1 MTDSTHSVKKN
12 TAKRGEARHRLQAR
26 RVAFDLSASPLHW
39 IPGDPQSSHLING
52 INLLLPAGELWFC
65 RVYNQALPY
74 VTDPLLREDVQGFI
88 RQEGM
93 HAQAHRKAE
102 KWLQDQ
108 GMDVTTYRRRVD
120 FVFQQ
125 LLGDA
130 PLGLKLLQQPLLAR
144 HWLIARVGIVA
155 AIEHFTGLLGDWCM
169 NSTSWDN
176 ADPVVAD
183 LFRWHLAEEVEHRS
197 VAFDLFEHLC
207 RTQTGFYL
215 SRQAL
220 MALVFPLFLQFIAEG
235 GRSLAGQDQDPQV
248 RRLARRTT
256 LRILLDIERIGR
268 RNDNVPTFSL
278 IVSRTLRWIA
288 PGFHPKTE
296 GDTAQAMAYIARSPA
311 ANAGAALA
319 GANATQDARAAQ
331 DVSAAESVLH

>member
-1 MTDSTHSVKKN
+1 MTLGASSTRTASSTN
-12 TAKRGEARHRLQAR
+12 TRHRLQAR
-26 RVAFDLSASPLHW
+26 RVAFDLSRSPLHW
-39 IPGDPQSSHLING
+39 IPGDPLSSHLING

-65 RVYNQALPY
+65 RVYNQALLHI
-74 VTDPLLREDVQGFI
+74 TDPILREDVQGFI

-102 KWLQDQ
+102 LWLQEQ
-108 GMDVTTYRRRVD
+108 GMDVSTYRRRVD

-130 PLGLKLLQQPLLAR
+130 PLGLKPLQHRWLAR

-169 NSTSWDN
+169 NSDSWDK

-197 VAFDLFEHLC
+197 VAFDLYAHLC

-235 GRSLAGQDQDPQV
+235 GRSLAGQDPDPAV
-248 RRLARRTT
+248 RKLARRTT
-256 LRILLDIERIGR
+256 ARILLDIERIGR

-278 IVSRTLRWIA
+278 IARRTLRWVA
-288 PGFHPKTE
+288 PGFHPESE

-311 ANAGAALA
+311 ATAGAL
-319 GANATQDARAAQ
+319 NRA
-331 DVSAAESVLH
+331 S

>member
-1 MTDSTHSVKKN
+1 MKTQRRSET
-12 TAKRGEARHRLQAR
+12 RPRLQAR
-26 RVAFDLSASPLHW
+26 RVAFDLSRSPLHW
-39 IPGDPQSSHLING
+39 IPGDPLSSHLVNG

-65 RVYNQALPY
+65 RVYNQALPHI
-74 VTDPLLREDVQGFI
+74 TDPLLREEVQGFI

-108 GMDVTTYRRRVD
+108 GMDVTAYRRRVD

-130 PLGLKLLQQPLLAR
+130 PLGLKPLQHRWLAR
-144 HWLIARVGIVA
+144 HWLLVRVGIVA
-155 AIEHFTGLLGDWCM
+155 AVEHFTGLLGDWCM
-169 NSTSWDN
+169 NSESWDK

-207 RTQTGFYL
+207 RTQAGFYL

-220 MALVFPLFLQFIAEG
+220 MALVFPLFLQFLAEG
-235 GRSLAGQDQDPQV
+235 GRSLAGQDPDPQV

-278 IVSRTLRWIA
+278 ILGRTLRWIA
-288 PGFHPKTE
+288 PGFHPETE
-296 GDTAQAMAYIARSPA
+296 GDTAQALAYIARSPA
-311 ANAGAALA
+311 ANAGAK
-319 GANATQDARAAQ
+319 
-331 DVSAAESVLH
+331 LH